1 MLGHIILTLARFLHN
16 VFESVRSKEV
26 VDLGVELMKL
36 TNDMWCK
43 IAASTT
49 AQVVQ
54 RKVRKHKELER

>member
-1 MLGHIILTLARFLHN
+1 MVREKELARFLYN
-16 VFESVRSKEV
+16 VFESAKRKEV

-36 TNDMWCK
+36 TDNMLCK
-43 IAASTT
+43 MAASTT